1 MRTPSPQPRWI
12 VALMTTALATGT
24 ATSCLPLP
32 SRPAE
37 HRLEL
42 SVQSGEAW
50 FQWCAPVSEHRNM
63 RISFREDGAIFT
75 AYEGLGRFVLESGDE
90 FSISVPPLGLATVGT
105 SRPIPI
111 DDRIERVYVSSNL
124 AVYPAE
130 GGSAAAN
137 DEQYENV
144 GRSIEAVFDVEEALA
159 VEGLWL
165 RYDGTTAQE
174 PCARDSDVRL

>member
-1 MRTPSPQPRWI
+1 MRTLSSQPRWI
-12 VALMTTALATGT
+12 VALMTTALVTGT

-63 RISFREDGAIFT
+63 RISFRDDGAILT
-75 AYEGLGRFVLESGDE
+75 AYEGSGRFVLESGDE
-90 FSISVPPLGLATVGT
+90 FSISVPPPGLETVGT
-105 SRPIPI
+105 SRPISI
-111 DDRIERVYVSSNL
+111 DDGIDRVYVSSNL

-144 GRSIEAVFDVEEALA
+144 GRSIEAVFH
-159 VEGLWL
+159 VEGRLVGEGVWL
-165 RYDGTTAQE
+165 RLDGTTAQE
-174 PCARDSDVRL
+174 PCMGDPNG